1 LATDIILLGLLAMAY
16 NFAFGQAGM
25 VSFGHGIFFG
35 VSAYVAGILM
45 VLWRPSIWCLIPG
58 IAAGAGLAFIVGWI
72 CFKRIDPRAHPV
84 YGMVFFVLIT
94 IAFTYIVYY
103 IFLSPLK
110 HYSGGEQGLTGIGRE
125 LNIIGPWSISLRS
138 RFTVHLFVT
147 LFAVAS
153 ILTIRALIRSSLG
166 RLARAIKENEL
177 RVMFLGFNTFRS
189 RVLIFTISGFFS
201 AVAGAL
207 YLVRLGFV
215 GLEVF
220 SIFFV
225 GDVLVMCLIGGRTS
239 IYGPLVGAAIF
250 VAMKDFISGYTN
262 AWMLIVS
269 VILVAI
275 VMFLPN
281 GILQTGRRLR

>member
-1 LATDIILLGLLAMAY
+1 
-16 NFAFGQAGM
+16 
-25 VSFGHGIFFG
+25 
-35 VSAYVAGILM
+35 
-45 VLWRPSIWCLIPG
+45 
-58 IAAGAGLAFIVGWI
+58 
-72 CFKRIDPRAHPV
+72 
-84 YGMVFFVLIT
+84 
-94 IAFTYIVYY
+94 
-103 IFLSPLK
+103 
-110 HYSGGEQGLTGIGRE
+110 
-125 LNIIGPWSISLRS
+125 
-138 RFTVHLFVT
+138 
-147 LFAVAS
+147 
-153 ILTIRALIRSSLG
+153 
-166 RLARAIKENEL
+166 
-177 RVMFLGFNTFRS
+177 MFLGFNTFRS